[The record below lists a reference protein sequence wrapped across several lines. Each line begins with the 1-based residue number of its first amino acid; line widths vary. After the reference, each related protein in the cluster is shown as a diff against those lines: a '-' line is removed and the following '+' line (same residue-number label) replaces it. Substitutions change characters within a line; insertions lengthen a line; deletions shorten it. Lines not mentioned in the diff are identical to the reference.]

1 MSELELLRNEID
13 RVDEELAGLF
23 VRRMEIVERIA
34 RFKNELGLS
43 VCDPDREKE
52 ILSRRVS
59 SFERDDLLPYYK
71 AFLEELLTLSKDYQ
85 TKLGGKRA

>member
-34 RFKNELGLS
+34 RCKNDLGLPI
-43 VCDPDREKE
+43 CDPKREEE

-59 SFERDDLLPYYK
+59 SLERDDLPPYYK